1 MMTNYDYYDY
11 LINKSNQKVDEGED
25 GTVPGDD
32 HDSGRASQCE
42 YRWKRRIPASRSE
55 RDKTAQLTLF
65 CFYFGDNLMC
75 LPGLVRSSKPGER
88 EKTAS
93 LATRFFPST
102 STVTMRPA
110 GGYKINWT
118 SETDHTGTV
127 ARETTLNRW
136 GQEHEKDALKKLE
149 QILGVQVPSYSHNY
163 IVVVVISRL

>member
-1 MMTNYDYYDY
+1 M
-11 LINKSNQKVDEGED
+11 DEGED

-75 LPGLVRSSKPGER
+75 LPGLVRSSKLGER

-93 LATRFFPST
+93 LATKFFPLT
-102 STVTMRPA
+102 STVTMRLA
-110 GGYKINWT
+110 GGCTFNWT
-118 SETDHTGTV
+118 SKETDPTNTV
-127 ARETTLNRW
+127 PLETTLNRW

-149 QILGVQVPSYSHNY
+149 QILGVQVPSYCHNY
-163 IVVVVISRL
+163 IVVVMISRF

>member
-11 LINKSNQKVDEGED
+11 LINKSNQKVDEGEE

-55 RDKTAQLTLF
+55 GNKTAQLTLF
-65 CFYFGDNLMC
+65 SFYFGDNLMC
-75 LPGLVRSSKPGER
+75 LPGLVRSSKLGER

-93 LATRFFPST
+93 LVTRFFPLT
-102 STVTMRPA
+102 STVTMRPV
-110 GGYKINWT
+110 GGFFNRK
-118 SETDHTGTV
+118 ETDHTGTV
-127 ARETTLNRW
+127 ALETTLNRW

-149 QILGVQVPSYSHNY
+149 QILGVQVPSFSHNY
-163 IVVVVISRL
+163 IVVVMISRL

>member
-1 MMTNYDYYDY
+1 M
-11 LINKSNQKVDEGED
+11 
-25 GTVPGDD
+25 
-32 HDSGRASQCE
+32 R
-42 YRWKRRIPASRSE
+42 
-55 RDKTAQLTLF
+55 
-65 CFYFGDNLMC
+65 

-127 ARETTLNRW
+127 DWETTLNRW

>member
-1 MMTNYDYYDY
+1 MALY
-11 LINKSNQKVDEGED
+11 LVTTMIVDEPLSAS
-25 GTVPGDD
+25 TN
-32 HDSGRASQCE
+32 GRGGYQ
-42 YRWKRRIPASRSE
+42 PAGRSE
-55 RDKTAQLTLF
+55 TKQYSSLCSL
-65 CFYFGDNLMC
+65 FYFGDNLMC

-149 QILGVQVPSYSHNY
+149 QILGVQVSSLM
-163 IVVVVISRL
+163 VTTTLWWW

>member
-1 MMTNYDYYDY
+1 MELY
-11 LINKSNQKVDEGED
+11 LVTTMIVDEPLSASTD
-25 GTVPGDD
+25 GRG
-32 HDSGRASQCE
+32 GYQ
-42 YRWKRRIPASRSE
+42 PAGRSE
-55 RDKTAQLTLF
+55 TKQYSSLCSL
-65 CFYFGDNLMC
+65 FYFGDNLMC
-75 LPGLVRSSKPGER
+75 LPGLVRSSKPGEW

-163 IVVVVISRL
+163 IVVVVISRLWILISLWDFA